1 MKTRAIAALLFLAVH
16 LSGRAAAPPDTLVS
30 PEVQTDRR
38 VTFRLRAPKAE
49 EVTFF
54 GDWMSIGTREPMTK
68 DTNGVWSVTLGPLP
82 AGLYIYTFTLDGLTI
97 ADPVNPRMKL
107 RARTSA
113 SLLEVPGVT
122 PEWWEPRDVPH
133 GTVEI
138 QWQRSRVIP
147 GETRQIWVYKPPGYD
162 EHSRQRYP
170 VLYLLHGSNDTPA
183 GWTMAGCANLILDNL
198 LAEKK
203 IVPMIVVMPFGHAV
217 PFTAPMET
225 QRKNTALMEEYLLK
239 DVAPAM
245 EQKYRVAR
253 GRENHAIVGLSMG
266 GGHAMHIGLSHLDQF
281 SVVGAFSSAI
291 PGDFDTRFRGLLDDP
306 RATNKKLKLFW
317 IGCGRQDGAFERA
330 QKLSEN
336 LTAHQIEHTFRA
348 TEGGHTYT
356 VWRQY
361 LSEIAPLLFQK
372 DSARAKAAK

>member
-1 MKTRAIAALLFLAVH
+1 MKPRAIVALLSFLAL
-16 LSGRAAAPPDTLVS
+16 LSLHAAQPDTLVS
-30 PEVQTDRR
+30 PEVQANQR

-54 GDWMSIGTREPMTK
+54 GDWMSIGAREPMTK

-82 AGLYIYTFTLDGLTI
+82 PGLYIYTFTLDGLTM

-113 SLLEVPGVT
+113 SLLEIPGAT
-122 PEWWEPRDVPH
+122 PEWWEPREVPH

-138 QWQRSRVIP
+138 QWQRSTVIP

-162 EHSRQRYP
+162 EHARQRYP

-203 IVPMIVVMPFGHAV
+203 CVPMIVVMPFGHAV
-217 PFTAPMET
+217 PFTAPGEA
-225 QRKNTALMEEYLLK
+225 QRNNTALMEEYLLK
-239 DVAPAM
+239 DVAPAI

-253 GRENHAIVGLSMG
+253 GRENRAIVGLSMG
-266 GGHAMHIGLSHLDQF
+266 GGHALHIGLSHLDQF

-291 PGDFDTRFRGLLDDP
+291 PGDFDTRFKALLDDP
-306 RATNKKLKLFW
+306 RETNKKLKLLW
-317 IGCGRQDGAFERA
+317 IGCGRQDGAFERS
-330 QKLSEN
+330 QKLSER
-336 LTAHQIEHTFRA
+336 LTGRGINHTFRA

-361 LSEIAPLLFQK
+361 LREIAPLLFQK
-372 DSARAKAAK
+372 NSARVKAAK